1 MPYGYE
7 DHMDNARC
15 GAGWIAMLIA
25 MLVFIVLAVV
35 VV

>member
-1 MPYGYE
+1 MWMPYGSE
-7 DHMDNARC
+7 DHLDNTRC
-15 GAGWIAMLIA
+15 GAGWIA